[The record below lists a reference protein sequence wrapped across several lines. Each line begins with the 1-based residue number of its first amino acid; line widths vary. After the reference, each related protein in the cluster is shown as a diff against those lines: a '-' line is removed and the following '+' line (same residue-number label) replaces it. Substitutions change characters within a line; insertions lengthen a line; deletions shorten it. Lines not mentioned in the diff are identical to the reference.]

1 MTGSFL
7 AEVLKLRNR
16 PAVWV
21 LGGLWLAVVV
31 LFLYLLPALVFA
43 VIAANAPPGTETVLE
58 AQLSTLTLGNLPP
71 YLLQFLFPGLGTAV
85 ALILGALAAGS
96 EYGWET
102 LKTVLS
108 QRPGRLGVLSGKLLA
123 LGALLLLFVL
133 AAFLVG
139 ALSSLVVALL
149 SGASLAPP
157 PAAELLEGLGAGA
170 LILILWATFGFA
182 LATLF
187 KGTALAVG
195 LGLIYAFAIEPVFAG
210 LSSVSESLRA
220 IADFLPGVSTSVLSL
235 ALIET
240 PGNPEFQESLP
251 DPTRSALVMLLY
263 AAVFVLVTALV
274 FRQRDVT

>member
-1 MTGSFL
+1 MAGSFL
-7 AEVLKLRNR
+7 AEVLKLRKR

-31 LFLYLLPALVFA
+31 LFLYLLPALIFA
-43 VIAANAPPGTETVLE
+43 LIAANAPPGAETALE
-58 AQLSTLTLGNLPP
+58 QQLSPLTPGNLPP

-96 EYGWET
+96 EYGWGT

-108 QRPGRLGVLSGKLLA
+108 QRPGRLGVLSRKLLA

-139 ALSSLVVALL
+139 AASGLVVTLL

-157 PAAELLEGLGAGA
+157 PAAELLEGLGAGV
-170 LILILWATFGFA
+170 LILIVWALFGFA

-195 LGLIYAFAIEPVFAG
+195 LGLIYAFTIEPVFSG
-210 LSSVSESLRA
+210 LLDLSESLRGVNGFLLGTNTSA
-220 IADFLPGVSTSVLSL
+220 LSQAFQTASNPMLTGDFIDPAQSV
-235 ALIET
+235 
-240 PGNPEFQESLP
+240 
-251 DPTRSALVMLLY
+251 LVMLIY
-263 AAVFVLVTALV
+263 ATVFVLVVALV
-274 FRQRDVT
+274 FRRRDVT